1 MPQSIPEQKN
11 MQYKFGHTQDLFLRY
26 TRMVLC
32 AALTRLDRE
41 RERKSHR
48 SFPSEE
54 KNLSFEGKCVMR
66 NDVGERE
73 RDIGF
78 MRLRLLVQ
86 HPRWFVPVLLQSRLR
101 DEEIWVVGL
110 RRWLVRGA

>member
-41 RERKSHR
+41 K
-48 SFPSEE
+48 
-54 KNLSFEGKCVMR
+54 
-66 NDVGERE
+66 ERE
-73 RDIGF
+73 RAIDRF
-78 MRLRLLVQ
+78 
-86 HPRWFVPVLLQSRLR
+86 HPKKRICPSKENAL
-101 DEEIWVVGL
+101 
-110 RRWLVRGA
+110 